1 MIDNSK
7 YYNDCLAYDFEM
19 FTEHPKRD
27 RSQNNIVK
35 IKPKVRPKAK
45 IRSNVLVKMSIIAF
59 VLFFCFASIQLR
71 IVTNEINTEINQKK
85 VEIRELEA
93 EKKALEM
100 QLENMIS
107 LGTLESKAA
116 EMGMHKM
123 NKEQVK
129 YIRIITEN
137 KATRGEER
145 KVIE

>member
-27 RSQNNIVK
+27 RSQNNI
-35 IKPKVRPKAK
+35 IQMKPKVRPKAK

>member
-27 RSQNNIVK
+27 RSQNNIIK
-35 IKPKVRPKAK
+35 MKPKVRPKTK
-45 IRSNVLVKMSIIAF
+45 IRSNILVKMSIIAS
-59 VLFFCFASIQLR
+59 VLFFCFANIQLR
-71 IVTNEINTEINQKK
+71 IVTNEINSEINQKK

-107 LGTLESKAA
+107 LEMLETRAL
-116 EMGMHKM
+116 EMGMRKM
-123 NKEQVK
+123 EKDQIK
-129 YIRIITEN
+129 YIRTVTED
-137 KATRGEER
+137 KATQGEE
-145 KVIE
+145 KNVIE